1 MTEEITVTGSKGG
14 SGNVKTD
21 IFSLIRTHIHTPNA
35 LAGPIEV
42 SVDSFP
48 QSIISRVRLNGEK

>member
-14 SGNVKTD
+14 SGKMRTD

-42 SVDSFP
+42 SWDNFP
-48 QSIISRVRLNGEK
+48 NSILSRVHLHGEK